1 MHKLIEYVCDEL
13 EKIEQQVSNNK
24 KLSLAEVEYADKLAH
39 LKKNLLRS
47 EEIMDQG
54 YSGDM
59 RRNRGSYRD
68 GRSYA
73 RDGSSYARESREGR
87 DGSSYERDGSSY
99 DDRGRSYAE
108 RDARGRYSTGRG
120 YSRYVR
126 DDYSMATDE
135 IVMDLRNLMD
145 QAPDDR
151 MRQQIQR
158 IVTKA
163 EKMDD

>member
-13 EKIEQQVSNNK
+13 EKLEQQVSDNK

-59 RRNRGSYRD
+59 RRNRASNRD

-87 DGSSYERDGSSY
+87 DGSSYERGGSSY

-108 RDARGRYSTGRG
+108 RDSRGRYSTGRG

-135 IVMDLRNLMD
+135 IVMDLRELMN

>member
-13 EKIEQQVSNNK
+13 EKVEQQVSDNK

-47 EEIMDQG
+47 EEIMDKG
-54 YSGDM
+54 YSGEM
-59 RRNRGSYRD
+59 RRSPSSFRD

-73 RDGSSYARESREGR
+73 RDSSSYA
-87 DGSSYERDGSSY
+87 RDGSSY
-99 DDRGRSYAE
+99 DERGRGSGAE
-108 RDARGRYSTGRG
+108 RDSRGRYSTGRG

-135 IVMDLRNLMD
+135 IVMDLRNLMN

-163 EKMDD
+163 ENMDD

>member
-13 EKIEQQVSNNK
+13 EKVEQQVSDNK

-47 EEIMDQG
+47 EEIMDKG
-54 YSGDM
+54 YSGEM
-59 RRNRGSYRD
+59 RRSPSSFRD
-68 GRSYA
+68 GRSY
-73 RDGSSYARESREGR
+73 
-87 DGSSYERDGSSY
+87 ERGGSSY
-99 DDRGRSYAE
+99 DERGRGTNAQ
-108 RDARGRYSTGRG
+108 RDSRGRYSTGRG

-135 IVMDLRNLMD
+135 IVMDLRSLMD

-163 EKMDD
+163 ENMDD

>member
-13 EKIEQQVSNNK
+13 EKVEQQVSDNK

-47 EEIMDQG
+47 EEIMDKG
-54 YSGDM
+54 YSGEM
-59 RRNRGSYRD
+59 RRSPSSFRD

-73 RDGSSYARESREGR
+73 RDGSSYGR
-87 DGSSYERDGSSY
+87 DGSSYEKGGSSY
-99 DDRGRSYAE
+99 DERGRGSNAQ
-108 RDARGRYSTGRG
+108 RDSRGRYSTGRG

-135 IVMDLRNLMD
+135 IVMDLRSLMD

-163 EKMDD
+163 ENMDD

>member
-13 EKIEQQVSNNK
+13 EKVEQQVSENK

-47 EEIMDQG
+47 EEIMDKG
-54 YSGDM
+54 YSGEM
-59 RRNRGSYRD
+59 RRSPSSFRD

-73 RDGSSYARESREGR
+73 RDGSSYAR
-87 DGSSYERDGSSY
+87 DGSSYERGGSSY
-99 DDRGRSYAE
+99 DERGRGSGAE
-108 RDARGRYSTGRG
+108 RDSRGRYSTGRG

-135 IVMDLRNLMD
+135 IVMDLRNLMN

-163 EKMDD
+163 ENMED

>member
-13 EKIEQQVSNNK
+13 EKVEQQVSDNK

-47 EEIMDQG
+47 EEIMDKG
-54 YSGDM
+54 YSGEM
-59 RRNRGSYRD
+59 RRSPSSFRD

-73 RDGSSYARESREGR
+73 RDGSSYAR
-87 DGSSYERDGSSY
+87 DGSSY
-99 DDRGRSYAE
+99 DERGRGSGAE
-108 RDARGRYSTGRG
+108 RDSRGRYSTGRG

-135 IVMDLRNLMD
+135 IVMDLRNLMN

-163 EKMDD
+163 ENMDD

>member
-13 EKIEQQVSNNK
+13 EKIEQQVSDNK

-47 EEIMDQG
+47 EEIMDKG
-54 YSGDM
+54 YSGEM
-59 RRNRGSYRD
+59 RRSPSSFRD

-73 RDGSSYARESREGR
+73 MDGSSYGR
-87 DGSSYERDGSSY
+87 DGSSYERGRGSN
-99 DDRGRSYAE
+99 AQ
-108 RDARGRYSTGRG
+108 RDSRGRYSTGRS

-126 DDYSMATDE
+126 DDYSMAADE
-135 IVMDLRNLMD
+135 IVMELRDLMA
-145 QAPDDR
+145 QAPDER

-163 EKMDD
+163 ETMDE

>member
-13 EKIEQQVSNNK
+13 EKVEQQVSDNK

-47 EEIMDQG
+47 EEIMDKG
-54 YSGDM
+54 YSGEM
-59 RRNRGSYRD
+59 RRSPSSFRD

-73 RDGSSYARESREGR
+73 RDGSSY
-87 DGSSYERDGSSY
+87 GSSYERGGSSY
-99 DDRGRSYAE
+99 DDRGRGSNAQ
-108 RDARGRYSTGRG
+108 RDSRGRYSTGRG

-135 IVMDLRNLMD
+135 IVMDLRSLMD

-163 EKMDD
+163 ENMDD

>member
-13 EKIEQQVSNNK
+13 EKVEQQVSDNK

-47 EEIMDQG
+47 EEIMDKG
-54 YSGDM
+54 YSGEM
-59 RRNRGSYRD
+59 RRSPSSFRD
-68 GRSYA
+68 GRSY
-73 RDGSSYARESREGR
+73 
-87 DGSSYERDGSSY
+87 ERGGSSY
-99 DDRGRSYAE
+99 DERGRGTNAQ
-108 RDARGRYSTGRG
+108 RDSRGRYSTGRG

-163 EKMDD
+163 ENMDD

>member
-13 EKIEQQVSNNK
+13 EKLEQQVSENK

-47 EEIMDQG
+47 EEIMDKG
-54 YSGDM
+54 YSGEM
-59 RRNRGSYRD
+59 RRSPSSYRD

-73 RDGSSYARESREGR
+73 RDGGSYGRESR
-87 DGSSYERDGSSY
+87 DGSSYERGGSSY
-99 DDRGRSYAE
+99 DDRGRGSNAE
-108 RDARGRYSTGRG
+108 RDSRGRYSTGRN

-126 DDYSMATDE
+126 DDYSMAADE
-135 IVMDLRNLMD
+135 IVMDLRSLMD

>member
-13 EKIEQQVSNNK
+13 EKLEQQVSDNK

-47 EEIMDQG
+47 EEIMDKG
-54 YSGDM
+54 YSGEM
-59 RRNRGSYRD
+59 RRSPSSYRD

-73 RDGSSYARESREGR
+73 RDGGSYAREGR
-87 DGSSYERDGSSY
+87 DGSSYERGGSSY
-99 DDRGRSYAE
+99 DDRGRGSNAE
-108 RDARGRYSTGRG
+108 RDSRGRYSTGRG

-135 IVMDLRNLMD
+135 IVMDLRSLMD

>member
-13 EKIEQQVSNNK
+13 EKIEQQVSDNK
-24 KLSLAEVEYADKLAH
+24 KLSLTEVEYADKLAH

-47 EEIMDQG
+47 EEIMDKG
-54 YSGDM
+54 YSGEM
-59 RRNRGSYRD
+59 RRSPSSFRD
-68 GRSYA
+68 WR
-73 RDGSSYARESREGR
+73 
-87 DGSSYERDGSSY
+87 SYERGGSSY
-99 DDRGRSYAE
+99 DERGRGTNAQ
-108 RDARGRYSTGRG
+108 RDSRGRYSTGRG

-163 EKMDD
+163 ENMDD

>member
-13 EKIEQQVSNNK
+13 EKVEQQVSDNK

-47 EEIMDQG
+47 EEIMDKG
-54 YSGDM
+54 YSGEM
-59 RRNRGSYRD
+59 RRSPSSFRD

-73 RDGSSYARESREGR
+73 RDGSSY
-87 DGSSYERDGSSY
+87 ERGGSSY
-99 DDRGRSYAE
+99 DERGRGSGAE
-108 RDARGRYSTGRG
+108 RDSRGRYSTGRG

-135 IVMDLRNLMD
+135 IVMDLRNLMN

-163 EKMDD
+163 ENMDD

>member
-13 EKIEQQVSNNK
+13 EKIEQQVSENK

-47 EEIMDQG
+47 EEIMDKG

-59 RRNRGSYRD
+59 KRSPSSFRD

-73 RDGSSYARESREGR
+73 RDGGSYGR
-87 DGSSYERDGSSY
+87 DGSSYDRGGSSY
-99 DDRGRSYAE
+99 DERGRGSGAQ
-108 RDARGRYSTGRG
+108 RDSRGRYSTGRG

-135 IVMDLRNLMD
+135 IVMDLRSLMD

-163 EKMDD
+163 ENMDD

>member
-13 EKIEQQVSNNK
+13 EKVEQQVSDNK

-47 EEIMDQG
+47 EEIMDKG
-54 YSGDM
+54 YSGEM
-59 RRNRGSYRD
+59 RRSPSSFRD

-73 RDGSSYARESREGR
+73 RDGSSYAR
-87 DGSSYERDGSSY
+87 DGSSY
-99 DDRGRSYAE
+99 DERGRGSGAE
-108 RDARGRYSTGRG
+108 RDSRGRYSTGRG

-135 IVMDLRNLMD
+135 IVMDLRNLMN

-151 MRQQIQR
+151 TRQQIQR

-163 EKMDD
+163 ENMED

>member
-13 EKIEQQVSNNK
+13 EKLEQQVSDNK

-47 EEIMDQG
+47 EEIMDKG
-54 YSGDM
+54 YSGEM
-59 RRNRGSYRD
+59 RRSPSSYRD

-73 RDGSSYARESREGR
+73 RDGGSYGRESR
-87 DGSSYERDGSSY
+87 DGSSYERGGSSY
-99 DDRGRSYAE
+99 DDRGRGSYAE
-108 RDARGRYSTGRG
+108 RDSRGRYSTGRG

-135 IVMDLRNLMD
+135 IVMDLRSLMD

>member
-13 EKIEQQVSNNK
+13 EKLEQQVSDNK

-47 EEIMDQG
+47 EEIMDKG

-59 RRNRGSYRD
+59 RRGPSSYRD

-73 RDGSSYARESREGR
+73 RDGSSYAREGR
-87 DGSSYERDGSSY
+87 DGSSYERGGSSY
-99 DDRGRSYAE
+99 DDRGRGSNAE
-108 RDARGRYSTGRG
+108 RDSRGRYSTGRG

-135 IVMDLRNLMD
+135 IVMDLRSLMD

>member
-13 EKIEQQVSNNK
+13 EKLEQQVSDNK

-47 EEIMDQG
+47 EEIMDKG
-54 YSGDM
+54 YSGEM
-59 RRNRGSYRD
+59 RRSPSSFRE

-73 RDGSSYARESREGR
+73 RDGGSYGR
-87 DGSSYERDGSSY
+87 DGSSYERGGSSY
-99 DDRGRSYAE
+99 DERGRGSSGAE
-108 RDARGRYSTGRG
+108 RDSRGRYSTGRG

-135 IVMDLRNLMD
+135 IVMDLRNLMN

-163 EKMDD
+163 ENMDD

>member
-13 EKIEQQVSNNK
+13 EKVEQQVSENK

-47 EEIMDQG
+47 EEIMDKG
-54 YSGDM
+54 YSGEM
-59 RRNRGSYRD
+59 RRSPSSFRD

-73 RDGSSYARESREGR
+73 RDGSSYAR
-87 DGSSYERDGSSY
+87 DGSSYERGGSSY
-99 DDRGRSYAE
+99 DERGRGSGAE
-108 RDARGRYSTGRG
+108 RDSRGRYSTGRG

-135 IVMDLRNLMD
+135 IVMDLRNLMN

-163 EKMDD
+163 ENMDD